1 MGGYIPDEIIEE
13 IRVRSDIVE
22 VISERILLKKS
33 GANYKGICPFHTE
46 KTPSFSVSPSKQ
58 IFHCFGC
65 NTGGNV
71 YNFIMKIE
79 NIPFVD
85 AIKYLAKRY
94 GINIPQHEEKGINS
108 SNRNTLFEVNE
119 LVADFFHKQLYDSP
133 GGKVAMKYL
142 KGRAI
147 NEKTISL
154 FRIGYALPSGD
165 GIQHF
170 LNKKGI
176 PNGIQNLAGLIK
188 DRDSGGYVD
197 RFRDRVIFPIS
208 DTEGRVVGFGG
219 RVLNDEDSRPK
230 YLNSPETPVYKKGD
244 ILYGLH
250 ITKDSI
256 REKRDVFLVEGYFDL
271 ITTYQEGIKN
281 IIATSGTALTE
292 NHVKVLR
299 RYADTVTLVF
309 DGDEAGKKASERGG
323 ITLSKGGMKV
333 KVMPLLSE
341 KDPDSFIKEVK
352 SEGFL
357 NTAKDSKPFME
368 YIIDRVVAESNIK
381 TVSGKTDCI
390 KRVLPFL
397 SAINSL
403 VEKSLYISLIAGRV
417 GVYEKAVVNELNK
430 ELNTTSYKF
439 SAINPE
445 PRLMVK
451 SGIDSR
457 NRAEKI
463 LVQLMLLDDKNIN
476 KIKKYI
482 SADDFNDRDMAK
494 VTSVLFTLSDG
505 GDKITV
511 AEVMDLLSEDK
522 LKDTVS
528 ELAFED
534 IEYQDVDKNIL
545 DCIKYIKRSRIDVK
559 DIIHRLKKAVLE
571 GDRKEFK
578 ELQLKISKSREKEY
592 NNESKNIPD

>member
-13 IRVRSDIVE
+13 IRLRSDIVE
-22 VISERILLKKS
+22 VISQRILLKKS

-85 AIKYLAKRY
+85 AVKYLAKRY
-94 GINIPQHEEKGINS
+94 GINIPQHEEEGINS
-108 SNRNTLFEVNE
+108 NNRNTLFEVNE

-133 GGKVAMKYL
+133 SGKVAMKYL

-165 GIQHF
+165 VIQQF

-176 PNGIQNLAGLIK
+176 PHGIQNLAGLIK
-188 DRDSGGYVD
+188 NRDGGGYVD

-230 YLNSPETPVYKKGD
+230 YLNSPETPVYKKGN

-341 KDPDSFIKEVK
+341 KDPDSLIKEVK

-357 NTAKDSKPFME
+357 NIAKDSKPFME
-368 YIIDRVVAESNIK
+368 YIIDRAVAESNVK
-381 TVSGKTDCI
+381 TVSGKIDCI

-397 SAINSL
+397 SAINSS
-403 VEKSLYISLIAGRV
+403 VEKSLYVSLLAGRV
-417 GVYEKAVVNELNK
+417 GVYEKAVVDELNK
-430 ELNTTSYKF
+430 ELNTTSFKF

-445 PRLMVK
+445 PGPMIK

-463 LVQLMLLDDKNIN
+463 LVQLMLLDNKNIN

-482 SADDFNDRDMAK
+482 SADDFNDVDMAK

-511 AEVMDLLSEDK
+511 AEVMDLLSDDK
-522 LKDTVS
+522 LKDAVS

-545 DCIKYIKRSRIDVK
+545 DCIRYIKRSRIDVK
-559 DIIHRLKKAVLE
+559 GIIHRLKKAVLE

-578 ELQLKISKSREKEY
+578 ELQLQISKSMEKEY